1 MLQIL
6 AVISFASLIQELS
19 SKANVIRAD
28 YQHLAL
34 VLLISAGTGWGLWAL
49 LSRMLQSRR
58 EYRDAVT
65 AFRRDETMS
74 PVTSEQH
81 CADYLKLTDAEWR
94 LIEPMLPGPSRVGR
108 PRKTLMRVVV
118 DAIFYIASTG
128 CQWRLLPRDF
138 PPFSTVQGYFYAW
151 SQSGL
156 LAVINHQL
164 VIDDAR
170 KVCA

>member
-1 MLQIL
+1 MSWTEITRPKYCRDGLRY
-6 AVISFASLIQELS
+6 AS
-19 SKANVIRAD
+19 D
-28 YQHLAL
+28 
-34 VLLISAGTGWGLWAL
+34 
-49 LSRMLQSRR
+49 M
-58 EYRDAVT
+58 
-65 AFRRDETMS
+65 
-74 PVTSEQH
+74 
-81 CADYLKLTDAEWR
+81 TDAEWR